1 MNAKRLS
8 RRAFL
13 KTSAAALAA
22 PHLVAAPALGR
33 GAIPAAS
40 ERVTLGFV
48 GVGWRGNDLVK
59 SFLALPEAQCVAVS
73 DAFASRRRSTA
84 GAIDSFYAERNGS
97 ASYRGCAM
105 HADFRELLERP
116 DIDAVVV
123 ATPDHWHVP
132 VALYAVRAGKDVYV
146 EKPLGVSVAWGQ
158 VLRREIESKGAVFQF
173 GTQQRSDARFRQAC
187 ELARNARVGALE
199 RIEVWAPGMRAPGH
213 YESLYRD
220 GGSTE
225 PLPVPEDLDYEMWI
239 GPAPMSP
246 YTKDR
251 CTHEGA
257 NHVYDN
263 SLGYIAGWGVHPLD
277 IAQWGHDAA
286 GTAPVEYEGTGVIPA
301 QGLYNTIAEWDV
313 RCRYADGVALRFMDT
328 RTARPVVEA
337 YRPMNEHGTTFF
349 GAKGWVSVDRGGIC
363 ASDPALLQAQEADGS
378 ARLPASDD
386 HSLNFLECMRSRA
399 ATVSPF
405 ASAFQSY
412 VISHLSDLAIRL
424 ERKIAWNPASER
436 TEGDEEAERRLDRP
450 LRSPWRL

>member
-1 MNAKRLS
+1 MSTKSVS
-8 RRAFL
+8 RRGFL
-13 KTSAAALAA
+13 KASAAALAA
-22 PHLVAAPALGR
+22 PSIVTAPALGQ
-33 GAIPAAS
+33 GAIPPAS
-40 ERVTLGFV
+40 ERLALGFV

-59 SFLALPEAQCVAVS
+59 SFLALPQAQCVAVS
-73 DAFASRRRSTA
+73 DAFTSRRRSTA
-84 GAIDSFYAERNGS
+84 AAIDAYYAARSES
-97 ASYRGCAM
+97 ASYRGSAM
-105 HADFRELLERP
+105 HADFRDLLERA

-158 VLRREIESKGAVFQF
+158 LLRGELERSGAVFQF
-173 GTQQRSDARFRQAC
+173 GTQQRSDERFRQAC
-187 ELARNARVGALE
+187 ELARGGQLGTLE

-225 PLPVPEDLDYEMWI
+225 AIPVPEDLDYEMWL
-239 GPAPMSP
+239 GPAPKSP

-277 IAQWGHDAA
+277 IALWGHDAA
-286 GTAPVEYEGTGVIPA
+286 GTAPVEYEGTGVLPA
-301 QGLYNTIAEWDV
+301 QGLYNTVAEWDV
-313 RCRYADGVALRFMDT
+313 RCRFAGGVALHFMDT

-349 GAKGWVSVDRGGIC
+349 GAEGWVSVDRSGIH
-363 ASDPALLQAQEADGS
+363 ASDPALLQAERA
-378 ARLPASDD
+378 ARLPASVN
-386 HSLNFLECMRSRA
+386 HSLNFLECIKSRA

-405 ASAFQSY
+405 SSAMQSY

-424 ERKIAWNPASER
+424 GRRIAWNPQSER
-436 TEGDEEAERRLDRP
+436 VEGDEEAQRLLDRP